1 MEVDDK
7 IVLKQ
12 YGGKIMDNPNKDK
25 TCFIITPIGDD
36 QSEIRRAADGVIDA
50 VIIPELEAI
59 GFSNDNIKVAHRMP
73 NPGSINQQVIEKIL
87 ESDLAIANL
96 TTLNPNVMYE
106 LAIRHAVRKPVIQ
119 ILQKGT
125 KKLPFDVIEER
136 TIFYENDMSGVIE
149 LSKSLR
155 EMLPFALDDEEPDNP
170 IYRVAKQKAI
180 MQKITTNEE
189 PMEYIIEQ
197 MNSLQSQVS
206 KLAPL
211 INNNQDNYSRQSTVR
226 QLIRFKVD
234 DSITSHTTV
243 MKELKRFNR
252 INPNIQMNYSIT
264 GDILSVAIAATN
276 PKMIKTLINLLVH
289 MGGIE
294 VLDDEVVQLTAF

>member
-1 MEVDDK
+1 
-7 IVLKQ
+7 
-12 YGGKIMDNPNKDK
+12 MDNPNKDK

-155 EMLPFALDDEEPDNP
+155 EMLPLALDDKEPDNP

-189 PMEYIIEQ
+189 PMQYIIEQ
-197 MNSLQSQVS
+197 MNNLQNQVS
-206 KLAPL
+206 KLAPS
-211 INNNQDNYSRQSTVR
+211 INNNRNTYNSGSIVIGNGVR
-226 QLIRFKVD
+226 TRIYKFSVD
-234 DSITSHTTV
+234 DAIISHSEV
-243 MKELKRFNR
+243 MERLKGFKQS
-252 INPNIQMNYSIT
+252 NPDIKMNYGIT
-264 GDILSVAIAATN
+264 GN
-276 PKMIKTLINLLVH
+276 TLTVSASASRVIMFDGLLDY
-289 MGGIE
+289 
-294 VLDDEVVQLTAF
+294 VLDIGGVELLSDSKYLFDALV